1 MYYSLFFQGANLI
14 FFNFVAM
21 KKYAKYYI
29 PIALLLV
36 ICFCA
41 DIIFGSVEISI
52 REVFQALLN
61 LAPQAGETA
70 SDSAAGIA
78 SGSAGAAAGYIR
90 DIVLDF
96 RLPKAITALLAGIGL
111 SLCGL
116 QMQTLFRNPLADPY
130 ILGVSAASGLGVA
143 VFVMGSSLI
152 GFETSHPFFQ
162 TYGIAGAAMVG
173 AFGLMTLIIS
183 LSHRLKNN
191 LSLLI
196 FGVMIGSVASA
207 VINLL
212 QYFTSASSL
221 KMYVVWTM
229 GSFAGVSDRQLWG
242 LAVMVVA
249 GVALSVYN
257 IKDLN
262 ALLLGEQY
270 ASALG
275 LNVRGIKI
283 RILVATTLLAG
294 GVTAFCGPIGFIGIA
309 VPHITRFIFR
319 DANHKVLL
327 PATALVGGCMMLI
340 ADILTQVPAGG
351 GVIPV
356 NTVAALLGIPVILVI
371 ILKNK
376 V

>member
-1 MYYSLFFQGANLI
+1 MQFDSLMYYSLFFQGANLI

-21 KKYAKYYI
+21 KKYTKYYI
-29 PIALLLV
+29 PIALLL
-36 ICFCA
+36 ILCFCA
-41 DIIFGSVEISI
+41 DIVSGSVEIPLRQI
-52 REVFQALLN
+52 FEVFFN
-61 LAPQAGETA
+61 SGE
-70 SDSAAGIA
+70 AAGVDAAVDAA
-78 SGSAGAAAGYIR
+78 SGYIR
-90 DIVLDF
+90 DIILDF
-96 RLPKAITALLAGIGL
+96 RVPKAITALLAGIGL

-143 VFVMGSSLI
+143 IFVMGGSLI
-152 GFETSHPFFQ
+152 GVEMSHPFFQ
-162 TYGIAGAAMVG
+162 TFGVAGAAMAG

-183 LSHRLKNN
+183 LSNRLKNN

-221 KMYVVWTM
+221 KMYVIWTM
-229 GSFAGVSDRQLWG
+229 GSFAGVSGPQLWG
-242 LAVMVVA
+242 LVAMVVA
-249 GVALSVYN
+249 GVVLSVYN

-283 RILVATTLLAG
+283 RILLATTLLAG
-294 GVTAFCGPIGFIGIA
+294 SVTAFCGPIGFIGIA

-319 DANHKVLL
+319 DANHKVLI
-327 PATALVGGCMMLI
+327 PATALLGGCMMLV
-340 ADILTQVPAGG
+340 ADILTQAPPGG
-351 GVIPV
+351 SVIPV

-371 ILKNK
+371 ILKNR